1 MDTKV
6 PHTQNIQSLLSE
18 LRVTQFIK
26 INQGYYFKNK
36 LTIYTRGC
44 SINRINTKNQ
54 KRLDFILKLHNEGY
68 SNVEITNFLK
78 LFGFKRRNKND
89 DYKVNDVWVCLKKL
103 KLREERKKDT
113 RMYWG
118 DFEIWKIKF
127 MNSFLLEMYIPNYKI
142 SIYF

>member
-1 MDTKV
+1 MWTNLGIW
-6 PHTQNIQSLLSE
+6 QNQSLLSE

>member
-1 MDTKV
+1 MLISQEIW
-6 PHTQNIQSLLSE
+6 QNQSLLSE

-26 INQGYYFKNK
+26 INQDYYFKNK
-36 LTIYTRGC
+36 LTIYTRSC

-78 LFGFKRRNKND
+78 LFGFKRRNKKD
-89 DYKVNDVWVCLKKL
+89 DYKVNDVCVCLKKL

-118 DFEIWKIKF
+118 DFEIWKI
-127 MNSFLLEMYIPNYKI
+127 I
-142 SIYF
+142 

>member
-1 MDTKV
+1 M
-6 PHTQNIQSLLSE
+6 SE

-26 INQGYYFKNK
+26 INQGYFFKNK
-36 LTIYTRGC
+36 LTIYTRSC
-44 SINRINTKNQ
+44 SLDRISTKNQ
-54 KRLDFILKLHNEGY
+54 SRLDFILKLHNQGY

-142 SIYF
+142 SIYFLII

>member
-1 MDTKV
+1 M
-6 PHTQNIQSLLSE
+6 ILLSE

-26 INQGYYFKNK
+26 INKGYYFKSK
-36 LTIYTRGC
+36 LTIYTRSC

-78 LFGFKRRNKND
+78 LFGFKRRNKKD

-118 DFEIWKIKF
+118 DFEIWKRVEEK
-127 MNSFLLEMYIPNYKI
+127 
-142 SIYF
+142 

>member
-1 MDTKV
+1 MCYPKFSL
-6 PHTQNIQSLLSE
+6 SLLNE

-36 LTIYTRGC
+36 LTIYTRSC

-78 LFGFKRRNKND
+78 LFGFKRRNKKD

-118 DFEIWKIKF
+118 DFEIWKIK
-127 MNSFLLEMYIPNYKI
+127 
-142 SIYF
+142 

>member
-1 MDTKV
+1 MKFV
-6 PHTQNIQSLLSE
+6 SKRKRVKKSRRLHKWKWEQLISSVGRNPWLLSE

-36 LTIYTRGC
+36 LTIYTRSC

-78 LFGFKRRNKND
+78 LFGFKRRNKKD

-118 DFEIWKIKF
+118 DFEIWKIK
-127 MNSFLLEMYIPNYKI
+127 
-142 SIYF
+142 

>member
-1 MDTKV
+1 MNQLKSNSEYI
-6 PHTQNIQSLLSE
+6 PLQLSE

-36 LTIYTRGC
+36 LTIYTRSC

-54 KRLDFILKLHNEGY
+54 KRLDFILKLYNQGY
-68 SNVEITNFLK
+68 SNVEITNFLNI
-78 LFGFKRRNKND
+78 FGFKRRNKKDN
-89 DYKVNDVWVCLKKL
+89 YKVKDVWVCLKKL

-118 DFEIWKIKF
+118 DFEIWKTK
-127 MNSFLLEMYIPNYKI
+127 
-142 SIYF
+142 

>member
-1 MDTKV
+1 M
-6 PHTQNIQSLLSE
+6 LLSE

-36 LTIYTRGC
+36 LTIYTRS

-78 LFGFKRRNKND
+78 LFGFKRRNKKD

-118 DFEIWKIKF
+118 DFEIWKIK
-127 MNSFLLEMYIPNYKI
+127 
-142 SIYF
+142 

>member
-1 MDTKV
+1 MSTSQGIW
-6 PHTQNIQSLLSE
+6 QNQSLLSE

-26 INQGYYFKNK
+26 INQSYFFKNK
-36 LTIYTRGC
+36 LTIYTRSC

-78 LFGFKRRNKND
+78 LFGFKRRNKKD

-118 DFEIWKIKF
+118 DFEIWKIK
-127 MNSFLLEMYIPNYKI
+127 
-142 SIYF
+142 